1 MCPEL
6 GGPCD
11 GFLLVIRSLTG
22 RGFWLTAARAVP
34 ETDAVLRLR
43 RRVAIIAALIA
54 MSAFAPPASAADAPP
69 GEPGEAAIQ
78 RGIRLRKAGDDAG
91 ALPEFQAGYQL
102 AHTPRAAAQL
112 GLVEQALGHWDDAE
126 VHLTEAVRTTGDAWV
141 EKNRTA
147 LQKSLAVVKDHVGTL
162 QVTGE
167 PEGAEIYVNGGRR
180 GQIPMSKPITVM
192 AGDVDVEVRASG
204 YKRAAQKVTIA
215 AFAYRPLVIRLER
228 LEAANAS
235 AVDAGPA
242 AGKDDHRT
250 DATAPNGPALAARSA
265 AEPAPA
271 ATAVAPGAPVVT
283 KDERR
288 GAVWPIVGWS
298 VAGAGAVTAAVG
310 VAEALA
316 GQSKIDAASTDADR
330 ANATANPTL
339 YMSAATKFS
348 DGSSQRTTGRVLMI
362 AGGAAVVAGVVVALT
377 TSHGSDAAAN
387 RVARWQP
394 SIDLEPGRLASARL
408 SVVGLW

>member
-1 MCPEL
+1 
-6 GGPCD
+6 
-11 GFLLVIRSLTG
+11 
-22 RGFWLTAARAVP
+22 
-34 ETDAVLRLR
+34 
-43 RRVAIIAALIA
+43 

-78 RGIRLRKAGDDAG
+78 RGIRLRRAGDDAG

-167 PEGAEIYVNGGRR
+167 PEGAEIYVNGRRR
-180 GQIPMSKPITVM
+180 GQIPMNKPITVM

-228 LEAANAS
+228 LLEGSSAS
-235 AVDAGPA
+235 AT
-242 AGKDDHRT
+242 GKDEQRSGET
-250 DATAPNGPALAARSA
+250 APDATARQV
-265 AEPAPA
+265 EPAPVVS
-271 ATAVAPGAPVVT
+271 AVAPGAPPT
-283 KDERR
+283 TTDQRH
-288 GAVWPIVGWS
+288 GSVWPIVGWS
-298 VAGAGAVTAAVG
+298 VAGAGAVAATVG
-310 VAEALA
+310 VVEALA

-330 ANATANPTL
+330 ANATANATL
-339 YMSAATKFS
+339 YMSAAAKFS
-348 DGSSQRTTGRVLMI
+348 DGSSQRSTGRLLMI
-362 AGGAAVVAGVVVALT
+362 AGGVAAAAGLVVALAT
-377 TSHGSDAAAN
+377 GHAGGAPTAP
-387 RVARWQP
+387 VARWQP
-394 SIDLEPGRLASARL
+394 SIDLALGPLTSARL
-408 SVVGLW
+408 SVVGRW

>member
-1 MCPEL
+1 M
-6 GGPCD
+6 
-11 GFLLVIRSLTG
+11 
-22 RGFWLTAARAVP
+22 
-34 ETDAVLRLR
+34 
-43 RRVAIIAALIA
+43 A
-54 MSAFAPPASAADAPP
+54 MSASAGVANASDAPA
-69 GEPGEAAIQ
+69 GAPGEAAIQ

-126 VHLTEAVRTTGDAWV
+126 VHLTEAVRTTDDAWV
-141 EKNRTA
+141 EKNRAA

-167 PEGAEIYVNGGRR
+167 PEGAEIYVNGRRR

-228 LEAANAS
+228 LEGANAS
-235 AVDAGPA
+235 AVDAGSA
-242 AGKDDHRT
+242 SQDEHRT
-250 DATAPNGPALAARSA
+250 GATAPSASDLALRSA
-265 AEPAPA
+265 GEPAPA
-271 ATAVAPGAPVVT
+271 ARAVAPGAPIAT
-283 KDERR
+283 KDEARSSL
-288 GAVWPIVGWS
+288 WPIVGWS
-298 VAGAGAVTAAVG
+298 VAGAGAVAAAVG
-310 VAEALA
+310 VVEALA

-339 YMSAATKFS
+339 YMSATAKFS
-348 DGSSQRTTGRVLMI
+348 DGSSQRSTGRVLMI
-362 AGGAAVVAGVVVALT
+362 AGGAAAAAGLVVALT
-377 TSHGSDAAAN
+377 SGHASGAAAAP
-387 RVARWQP
+387 VARWQP
-394 SIDLEPGRLASARL
+394 SIDLAMGPLTSARL